1 MFKQEVKAYYK
12 QVRDQ
17 QPVTAPEFQDFLLR
31 ESKVASVSAQH
42 PRGSEGPEVSR

>member
-17 QPVTAPEFQDFLLR
+17 QPVTAREFRDFLLQ
-31 ESKVASVSAQH
+31 ESKVSVTHSGGK
-42 PRGSEGPEVSR
+42 PWSREIGRW